1 MARKHACKRGAV
13 TASSRQTA
21 SAAGSGWAEDATA
34 LGWAEGD
41 GQRDLLDLPRRL
53 AVTVAAAD
61 LREIRRVVD
70 VGSGPGEFLAVA
82 LERCPDAEGTWIDV
96 SPAMEQLAR
105 TRLGGLAGRVRF
117 TVGDLA
123 GLGDVLP
130 GGSADLIVSSR
141 VTHHLDTGGLAAFY
155 RQAAAALRPG
165 GWLANLDHVAIDEP
179 WAGRLRHARAEFVPA
194 HRSTHRHDHPLPTVA
209 QHLDALAAAGFT
221 DLDVPWR
228 AFWSV
233 LILASSPVPAKDPVP
248 EEGQT
253 R

>member
-1 MARKHACKRGAV
+1 V
-13 TASSRQTA
+13 TASPRQTGSTSGA
-21 SAAGSGWAEDATA
+21 SWAADATA
-34 LGWAEGD
+34 LSWAEGD
-41 GQRDLLDLPRRL
+41 SLRDLLDLPRRL

-61 LREIRRVVD
+61 LCEIRRITD

-82 LERCPDAEGTWIDV
+82 LERCPEAEGTWIDV

-105 TRLGGLAGRVRF
+105 TRLGGLAGRVQF
-117 TVGDLA
+117 TVTDLA
-123 GLGDVLP
+123 HLGEAVP

-141 VTHHLDTGGLAAFY
+141 VTHHLGTVELAAFY
-155 RQAAAALRPG
+155 RQAAIALRPG
-165 GWLANLDHVAIDEP
+165 GWLANLDHVTIDDP
-179 WAGRLRHARAEFVPA
+179 WAGRLRDARTEFAPA
-194 HRSTHRHDHPLPTVA
+194 NRSTHRHDLPLPTAA

-233 LILASSPVPAKDPVP
+233 LILAKNPLPASGPVP